1 MLKMLKKTTW
11 VLNDDPVMTEEKRSH
26 RGVLATACLLV
37 TPLFLFLR
45 SAGAGPMPVPMNL
58 QVEIIK
64 RMFNYDKALANK
76 ADPVVFVVYQDEGEV
91 RPNDTVKA
99 FEVVG
104 LVSVAVRLDALTS
117 QSRTPSAVYLLPGID
132 LSSVGRYCKDN
143 RVLSISGVPELAES
157 GSVAVS
163 IGEAN
168 SRPQIIVNMSRL
180 QEEGH
185 NFSAQLLRLAKVV
198 H

>member
-1 MLKMLKKTTW
+1 MLKSTMW
-11 VLNDDPVMTEEKRSH
+11 VLSDDRIITGEKRSH
-26 RGVLATACLLV
+26 PGVLATTYVIGTL
-37 TPLFLFLR
+37 LFLCLS

-64 RMFNYDKALANK
+64 RMFNYDKALANE
-76 ADPVVFVVYQDEGEV
+76 PNPLVFVVYQEEGEV
-91 RPNDTVKA
+91 RPNDIVKA

-117 QSRTPSAVYLLPGID
+117 QSRRPSAVYLLPGID
-132 LSSVGRYCKDN
+132 SASVSRYCADN

-168 SRPQIIVNMSRL
+168 SRPQIIVNRSRV
-180 QEEGH
+180 QDEGH
-185 NFSAQLLRLAKVV
+185 DFSAQLLRLAKVV
-198 H
+198 N